1 MPTVNIRE
9 DLYGRLEE
17 YVKRVGAFNSVEEFV
32 NFVLEELIS
41 EEKETALSPE
51 EEEKVKERLRAL
63 GYI

>member
-1 MPTVNIRE
+1 M
-9 DLYGRLEE
+9 
-17 YVKRVGAFNSVEEFV
+17 EEFV

-41 EEKETALSPE
+41 EEKESVLSPE

>member
-1 MPTVNIRE
+1 MPTVNIRD
-9 DLYGRLEE
+9 DLYSRLEE
-17 YVKRVGAFNSVEEFV
+17 YVRRVGAFNSVEEFV

-41 EEKETALSPE
+41 EEKESALSPE